1 LKILLCQLSDIHFKA
16 DKKNIIMERVRR
28 ITAVINSKIVN
39 HDECFIVLSGDIAF
53 SGNKDEYNIATE
65 FVMELLE
72 ECNSENI
79 HFLAVPGNHDCDF
92 SKDDSIRKLIVGK
105 IDEPFLDLSM
115 LERCCSI
122 QNEFFEFFAGIK
134 DHTAEVFSNKLH
146 TGHAYTVNGK
156 TILFN
161 LINTAWMSRKK
172 EEAGRI
178 VVPVDQFKEFDP
190 TSYDVVVTMYHHPY
204 GWFEPTNGHRFKQI
218 IEKTSDIILTGHE
231 HTWEKTSIA
240 VRDSITTDYYHGG
253 VLQDHEKFDQSDFN
267 LVTIDLEDS
276 IYRYE
281 NYSWKK
287 DMYEPTIPESKWHPF
302 RRNQFIANLSFKLS
316 DTFSD
321 FLNDPGTGLMHP
333 NKENLILSDIF
344 VCPELRII
352 TNKDVQKD
360 YKTISSDEVFD
371 FIFKS
376 NKILITAD
384 EKTGKTSLAKSIF
397 KNFIMRELIPII
409 IDGRSFNDVRETK
422 IQDVIKEN
430 FTKQYSEKLLERY
443 QQLPKEK
450 KCIIIDN
457 FDKVRLNPKGMAAL
471 LTNLLSFYDHIILL
485 ADSSFR
491 FQQLYDTKNLNNTF
505 EIVNSVLLDFG
516 HYLRREL
523 INKWYRTGSEYHDI
537 PEIEVKIIETER
549 TVTLALGKNFLPSY
563 PIFVLLILQSI
574 EVGKS
579 SERNLSSYGYLYQ
592 TLITTNLMKLTK
604 QPDTLDMLYTFLSVI
619 AFSMFNEKSY
629 FLDDND
635 LTRITK
641 FYNQE
646 YSMNITDD
654 IIKSL
659 VEVGILAITS
669 NKDHVFK
676 YKYIFYYFAAKYLA
690 DNIDLPEIKD
700 KLSDMC
706 GKLHN
711 QRNANIIIFICHL
724 SKNPFIIE
732 QLLTKSKE
740 IFNDIAPY
748 NFENHIEFILSM
760 YEQIEVVR
768 ESIDDP
774 EGNRRKMLKQK
785 DEVARKDTNG
795 NNYTEYDDND
805 DEDANQISEII
816 LMNKAFKT
824 IEILG
829 QIVKNAPGSLLGH
842 IKFDVISECY
852 SLGMRSLNAFLT
864 KLNDEVIDVVEYLTD
879 HLISI
884 DKMPNDEEKFKKKIQ
899 KIILTMTEYVC
910 VAIIRKVSESLGNSR
925 LSTSYKEVLECNPT
939 TSFALL
945 DLSVKLDCLGN
956 FPRKET
962 LELATKLETN
972 LFSKSI
978 LIQLVYNHFYL
989 YPCDPKVKQHICERL
1004 KIDYKQRTLLELE
1017 TDHKRGL
1024 KKQTK

>member
-1 LKILLCQLSDIHFKA
+1 MKILLCQLSDIHFKA
-16 DKKNIIMERVRR
+16 DKKNIIMERVKS
-28 ITAVINSKIVN
+28 ITAVINSKVVN

-53 SGNKDEYNIATE
+53 SGNKNEYNIASE

-72 ECNSENI
+72 GCNSDNI

-92 SKDDSIRKLIVGK
+92 GKEDSIRKLIVGK
-105 IDEPFLDLSM
+105 IDEPCLDMCM
-115 LERCCSI
+115 LEQCCSI
-122 QNEFFEFFAGIK
+122 QNDFFNFFDGIN
-134 DHTAEVFSNKLH
+134 DQVAEVYSNKLH
-146 TGHAYTVNGK
+146 TGYAYTINGK
-156 TILFN
+156 KILFN
-161 LINTAWMSRKK
+161 LINTAWMSQKK
-172 EEAGRI
+172 EEAGKI
-178 VVPVDQFKEFDP
+178 VVPIDHFKEFDP
-190 TSYDVVVTMYHHPY
+190 TSYSVVVTMYHHPS
-204 GWFEPTNGHRFKQI
+204 GWFEPTNGRRFKEI

-231 HTWEKTSIA
+231 HMWEKTSTT
-240 VRDSITTDYYHGG
+240 VRDSITTDYYQGG
-253 VLQDHEKFDQSDFN
+253 VLQDHEKIDQSDFN

-276 IYRYE
+276 TYRYE
-281 NYSWKK
+281 NYYWQK
-287 DMYEPTIPESKWHPF
+287 DMYEPSMAETEWHPF
-302 RRNQFIANLSFKLS
+302 RRNQFITNLSFKVS
-316 DTFSD
+316 DTFTE

-333 NKENLILSDIF
+333 NKETLILSDIF

-352 TNKDVQKD
+352 TNVDIQKD
-360 YKTISSDEVFD
+360 FKTISSDDVLD

-376 NKILITAD
+376 SKILITAD

-397 KNFIMRELIPII
+397 QDFIMREFIPII
-409 IDGRSFNDVRETK
+409 IDGRSFNDVREK
-422 IQDVIKEN
+422 RIQGIIKEN
-430 FTKQYSEKLLERY
+430 FAKEYSDKLLEKY
-443 QQLPKEK
+443 QQLTKEK

-471 LTNLLSFYDHIILL
+471 LTNLLDFYDHIILL

-491 FQQLYDTKNLNNTF
+491 FQQLYDTKNLNKTF
-505 EIVNSVLLDFG
+505 EIVNTVLLDFG

-549 TVTLALGKNFLPSY
+549 IVTQALGKNFLPSY
-563 PIFVLLILQSI
+563 PISVLLILQSI

-592 TLITTNLMKLTK
+592 TLITKNLMNLTK
-604 QPDTLDMLYTFLSVI
+604 QPDMLDMLYTFLSVI

-629 FLDDND
+629 LLDDND
-635 LTRITK
+635 LSRITK

-646 YSMNITDD
+646 YSMDITDD
-654 IIKSL
+654 MIKSL
-659 VEVGILAITS
+659 VEVGILATTS

-700 KLSDMC
+700 KISDMC

-724 SKNPFIIE
+724 SKNPFIID

-740 IFNDIAPY
+740 ILNDVAPY
-748 NFENHIEFILSM
+748 NFENHMEFILSM

-774 EGNRRKMLKQK
+774 EANRRKMLKQK
-785 DEVARKDTNG
+785 DENARKDTNG
-795 NNYTEYDDND
+795 NNYAEFDDND
-805 DEDANQISEII
+805 DEDADQISEII
-816 LMNKAFKT
+816 LINKAFKT

-842 IKFDVISECY
+842 TKFDVISECY
-852 SLGMRSLNAFLT
+852 SLSMRLVNTFLT
-864 KLNDEVIDVVEYLTD
+864 KLNDEIVDFVYRQIPED
-879 HLISI
+879 
-884 DKMPNDEEKFKKKIQ
+884 DEQFKKKI
-899 KIILTMTEYVC
+899 KKLILAMTEYVC
-910 VAIIRKVSESLGNSR
+910 VGIIRKVSESLGNSR

-939 TSFALL
+939 TSIALL
-945 DLSVKLDCLGN
+945 DLSVKLDCLGS

-962 LELATKLETN
+962 LELAAKLETN

-1024 KKQTK
+1024 KKQAK